1 MQAAGHYCFPQNC
14 GCSSVVEHLLAKEDV
29 ASSSLVTRSSL
40 RLRQSAGRRLP
51 ATRVAIE
58 FRIMK
63 TISLFPCALVAWLLC
78 LGALIQAATEPKDN
92 TPWKITGQLEEACSC
107 DAACPCWFDSKPT
120 KMTCGGGQVLFIQKG
135 NYGKV
140 KLDGLAIA
148 NMAQSPAGETMMES
162 FGNWNFSYNYI
173 DEKAAPEQRKALE
186 AIAAKVMVPGASKKT
201 ETRYVPIDRKIKGKD
216 HEITL
221 GHYGTFRGH
230 LVEGG
235 LGGSPKIVNPPGADP
250 IHHQYVQ
257 GRTSKMTYTDA
268 DQNWAWEN
276 SNYMFGTFTVDN
288 VQYEKFAA
296 GLAQK
301 MAKLKD
307 EKAPEK
313 K

>member
-1 MQAAGHYCFPQNC
+1 MCN
-14 GCSSVVEHLLAKEDV
+14 
-29 ASSSLVTRSSL
+29 
-40 RLRQSAGRRLP
+40 P
-51 ATRVAIE
+51 ATHRVAGTATATAGGHHKIGLSG
-58 FRIMK
+58 RAVAVKYRAMK
-63 TISLFPCALVAWLLC
+63 TTSLFPCILVVGLLC
-78 LGALIQAATEPKDN
+78 LGVPLPAANEPKDN

-107 DAACPCWFDSKPT
+107 DAACPCWFGSKPT
-120 KMTCGGGQVLFIQKG
+120 KMTCSGGQVLFIEKG

-148 NMAQSPAGETMMES
+148 NMSQSPEREAMMAS

-173 DEKAAPEQRKALE
+173 DEKATPEQRKALE

-201 ETRYVPIDRKIKGKD
+201 ETRYVPIKRKIEGKD

-250 IHHQYVQ
+250 IHHQYAQ

-268 DQNWAWEN
+268 DQNWAWED
-276 SNYMFGTFTVDN
+276 SNYMFGTFTIDN

-301 MAKLKD
+301 MAQMKS

>member
-1 MQAAGHYCFPQNC
+1 
-14 GCSSVVEHLLAKEDV
+14 
-29 ASSSLVTRSSL
+29 
-40 RLRQSAGRRLP
+40 
-51 ATRVAIE
+51 
-58 FRIMK
+58 MK
-63 TISLFPCALVAWLLC
+63 TISFFPCALVAALLF
-78 LGALIQAATEPKDN
+78 LGAPLRAATNEAKDK

-107 DAACPCWFDSKPT
+107 DAACPCWFGSKPT

-148 NMAQSPAGETMMES
+148 SIGQSPEGQTMMES
-162 FGNWNFSYNYI
+162 FGNWNFAYNYI
-173 DEKAAPEQRKALE
+173 DEKATPEQRKALE
-186 AIAAKVMVPGASKKT
+186 AIASKVLTPGASKKT
-201 ETRYVPIDRKIKGKD
+201 ETRYVSIARNIEGKD

-221 GHYGTFRGH
+221 GQYGTFRGH

-235 LGGSPKIVNPPGADP
+235 MGGSPKIVNPPGADP
-250 IHHQYVQ
+250 LHHEYAQ

-268 DQNWAWEN
+268 DENWSWDN

-288 VQYEKFAA
+288 IQYEKYAA

-301 MAKLKD
+301 MAKMKD
-307 EKAPEK
+307 ETASEK